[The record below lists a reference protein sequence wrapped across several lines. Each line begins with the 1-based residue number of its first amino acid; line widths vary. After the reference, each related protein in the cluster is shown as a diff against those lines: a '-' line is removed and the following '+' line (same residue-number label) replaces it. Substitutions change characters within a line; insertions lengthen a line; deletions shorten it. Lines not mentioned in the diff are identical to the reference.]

1 MKLSEL
7 KKILYMDEGKIL
19 LLGVF
24 LFLSL
29 SLFIFVAY
37 AINSDFANKI
47 SGMVLTNI
55 AVGRVPSLSFG
66 YASNLSHF
74 TVICTNVLVEMI
86 MVTVIYSAFVFSFN
100 NIINIKILE
109 KFFNDVQEFKKKHES
124 FFQKYGTMGL
134 FIFVFIPFWMTG
146 PIVGSIIGYLIGI
159 NHYKIIFIVSIAT
172 IIAVSMWGL
181 LLNELVVVLN
191 MIDTSLV
198 WLIVVILIGV
208 VLLLNF
214 RKLFKED

>member
-1 MKLSEL
+1 
-7 KKILYMDEGKIL
+7 MDEGKIL

-29 SLFIFVAY
+29 SLFIFVSY
-37 AINSDFANKI
+37 TINSDFANKI

-74 TVICTNVLVEMI
+74 TVIFTNVLVEMI